1 MKTMKSYGCQ
11 SMVAPLRRV
20 ILKRPQEA
28 FVNVQQI
35 EAQWKK
41 LNYLSAPD
49 LETAIREHEELVK
62 IMQREGVEVLLLPED
77 SRTGLDSI
85 YTYDPCIVT
94 DGGAIVF
101 QTGKESRR
109 GEGLAMAEF
118 FRNSDIP
125 LLGRIE
131 GNATAEGGDFIWL
144 DHQTLLAGRGFRTNT
159 AAIEILRKLLA
170 PSGVTVVDFD
180 LPYWNGPADVL
191 HLMSFLSLLDS
202 DLAIIYRKLIPA
214 ALFQLLESRNIKMID
229 VPDEEYDT
237 LGCNI
242 LAISPRRVL
251 TIQGSPVTRKK
262 LKDAGCEVVDFVG
275 QEIGYKGSGG
285 PTCLTRPLLRY

>member
-1 MKTMKSYGCQ
+1 
-11 SMVAPLRRV
+11 MVAPLRRV

-28 FVNVQQI
+28 FVNAQQI

-49 LETAIREHEELVK
+49 LDTAIREHEQLVK
-62 IMQREGVEVLLLPED
+62 IMQSEGVEVLFLPED
-77 SRTGLDSI
+77 SRTGLDSL
-85 YTYDPCIVT
+85 YTHDSCIVA
-94 DGGAIVF
+94 DSGAIVF

-109 GEGLAMAEF
+109 GEGPAMADF

-131 GNATAEGGDFIWL
+131 GDATAEGGDLIWL
-144 DHQTLLAGRGFRTNT
+144 DPQTLLVGRGFRTNT
-159 AAIEILRKLLA
+159 AGIETLRKLLA
-170 PSGVTVVDFD
+170 PSGVAVCDFD

-191 HLMSFLSLLDS
+191 HLMSFISLLDS

-214 ALFQLLESRNIKMID
+214 ALFQLLEARNIRMID
-229 VPDEEYDT
+229 VPDEEYGT

-251 TIQGSPVTRKK
+251 MIQGNPITRKR
-262 LKDAGCEVVDFVG
+262 LEEGGCKVIEFVG